1 MSRPITPSMFY
12 AGTFAIAVLLVLGWL
27 LYQVLLPFFSP
38 IAWAVF
44 IAFLIQPIHVRLS
57 AALRNRPRLSA
68 GLLTAAT
75 LVIVI
80 GPLAALGTA
89 FAQQVGELL
98 KYVQQLAAERAPE
111 GFADLTEI
119 PAVSRALDWL
129 QDTLGISL
137 EQVRGWAIETARN
150 VLGFFGSLGRQ
161 ALFGALGAVVGFGL
175 MIFILFFAILDGH
188 DMLEVLKALIPI
200 SAEDKKRLFGHLAA
214 VTRAM
219 VYGTGVTALVQGA
232 LVAVGFA
239 LVGLKSPI
247 VFGVLAAFFALIPM
261 LGTPVV
267 WLPAVLWLAAQGR
280 WGAMAFLLA
289 WSIFVV
295 TIDNFLRPWL
305 VAGRAEV
312 RALTVFIGVLGG
324 VTAFG
329 PIGVIAGPLV
339 LALVLALVRFAVE
352 VRTAG
357 DNGATRA

>member
-1 MSRPITPSMFY
+1 MTRPITPSGFY
-12 AGTFAIAVLLVLGWL
+12 AGTFALAGLALLVFL
-27 LYQVLLPFFSP
+27 LYQMLLPFFSP
-38 IAWAVF
+38 IAWALF
-44 IAFLIQPIHVRLS
+44 IAFLIGPIHLRLT
-57 AALRNRPRLSA
+57 ARLRNSPRLSA

-75 LVIVI
+75 IVIII
-80 GPLAALGTA
+80 GPLAGLGTA
-89 FAQQVGELL
+89 FVAQVGELL

-111 GFADLTEI
+111 GFPDLTQL
-119 PAVSRALDWL
+119 PVVGTVLTWL
-129 QDTLGISL
+129 QDTLGVSF
-137 EQVRGWAIETARN
+137 EQVRGWAVETART

-161 ALFGALGAVVGFGL
+161 IFVGALGAVLGFAL
-175 MIFILFFAILDGH
+175 MIFILFFAILDGR
-188 DMLEVLKALIPI
+188 DMLEVLKALIPM
-200 SAEDKKRLFGHLAA
+200 SAQDKKRLFDHLAA

-232 LVAVGFA
+232 LVAIGFA
-239 LVGLKSPI
+239 LVGLPSPI
-247 VFGVLAAFFALIPM
+247 VFGVLAAFFALVPM

-267 WLPAVLWLAAQGR
+267 WAPAVLWLVAQQR
-280 WGAMAFLLA
+280 WGAATFLPL

-352 VRTAG
+352 LRSSETEP
-357 DNGATRA
+357 

>member
-1 MSRPITPSMFY
+1 VTKPITPSGFY
-12 AGTFAIAVLLVLGWL
+12 AGTFALVGLAILGFV
-27 LYQVLLPFFSP
+27 LYQMLLPFFSP
-38 IAWAVF
+38 IAWALF
-44 IAFLIQPIHVRLS
+44 IAFMIQPIHVWLTRR
-57 AALRNRPRLSA
+57 LRNSPRLSA

-75 LVIVI
+75 VVIII

-89 FAQQVGELL
+89 FVAQATDLL
-98 KYVQQLAAERAPE
+98 RYVQQLASERAPD
-111 GFADLTEI
+111 GLSDLTQL
-119 PAVSRALDWL
+119 PVVGSALTWL
-129 QDTLGISL
+129 QDTLGVSF
-137 EQVRGWAIETARN
+137 EQARGWAIETARN
-150 VLGFFGSLGRQ
+150 VLGFFGALGKQ
-161 ALFGALGAVVGFGL
+161 IFVGALGAALGFAL

-188 DMLEVLKALIPI
+188 DMLEVLKALIPM
-200 SAEDKKRLFGHLAA
+200 SEADKKRLFDHLAA

-232 LVAVGFA
+232 LVGIGFA

-247 VFGVLAAFFALIPM
+247 VFGVLAAFFALVPM

-267 WLPAVLWLAAQGR
+267 WVPAVLWLAAQQR
-280 WGAMAFLLA
+280 WGAAAFLLA

-339 LALVLALVRFAVE
+339 LALILALVRYAVE
-352 VRTAG
+352 VRRSEA
-357 DNGATRA
+357 A

>member
-1 MSRPITPSMFY
+1 VEGAVTNPITPSGFY
-12 AGTFAIAVLLVLGWL
+12 AGTFAIAVLLVVGWL

-44 IAFLIQPIHVRLS
+44 IAFLIHPIHVWLSARLRNSPRTS
-57 AALRNRPRLSA
+57 AAL
-68 GLLTAAT
+68 LTLAVV
-75 LVIVI
+75 VIII

-89 FAQQVGELL
+89 FAQQVGDLL
-98 KYVQQLAAERAPE
+98 KYVQQVAAERAPD
-111 GFADLTEI
+111 GFPDLTQI
-119 PAVSRALDWL
+119 PVVGRALTWL
-129 QDTLGISL
+129 QETLGIEL
-137 EQVRGWAIETARN
+137 EQVRGWAIETART
-150 VLGFFGSLGRQ
+150 VLGFLGSLGRQ
-161 ALFGALGAVVGFGL
+161 ALFGALGAVVGFAL
-175 MIFILFFAILDGH
+175 VIFILFFAILDGRS
-188 DMLEVLKALIPI
+188 MLEAAKALVPV
-200 SAEDKKRLFGHLAA
+200 SEADKKRLVDHLGA

-232 LVAVGFA
+232 LIAIGFA

-261 LGTPVV
+261 LGTPVIWV
-267 WLPAVLWLAAQGR
+267 PAVLVLAAQGR

-324 VTAFG
+324 VAAFG

-339 LALVLALVRFAVE
+339 LALVLALVRFTVE
-352 VRTAG
+352 VRKDPAG
-357 DNGATRA
+357 